1 MPRTLGPPTAEEK
14 YKRNNLQ
21 EHKARQEAI
30 TERHSSVKTIE
41 VATAMSYIMW
51 IKVVGA
57 VSTILTGASTVFLF
71 ILGLTFALDHQSI
84 CILAIAAACL
94 QAASVIVLMYLLCR
108 TVREAS
114 YTRGHSREKSRRARQ
129 NADTLL
135 GLGLSVL
142 AGAASVGTFVWTKVL
157 LPDLSELFLGQK
169 ASVILACSLIL
180 WILSAIS
187 QLIYYIMLLIRR
199 TQPTLS
205 ALSAPIPLADDPLDP
220 ANDTRPGTSHTLRA
234 SPPASPRISPKR
246 SSLRSSLTIAI
257 RPTSSKTKL
266 VSCQPSYPTSIT
278 TTRASTDSAF
288 DSWDTSSISPQMRET
303 VLRSSPA
310 LPRNPLSPIP
320 GSRSPSPAK
329 ALEGPFLPSPPQT
342 RPSTSRSQPSSPPPS
357 FNNSYFT
364 QQLLLSSHSQP
375 TSPAVDSPATFFSF
389 HNFSRPS
396 VLRGRSSTESI
407 HHIARAR
414 SASANAHPGIAN
426 EDHIHPL
433 FRSNS
438 PTPPPSAT
446 PGTIVTAA
454 PGSFT
459 GLLIHERMVRRMR
472 SGSLPTSP
480 SPLAVGTGYFFPE
493 DMPVRSPSE
502 GMDDGARPTGDDCT
516 EEDDNEEMRRKIE
529 EGMGRK
535 MTPPIPDFILSV
547 ARSDSNTYGRRKIE
561 GGEGALDKR
570 EDGS

>member
-1 MPRTLGPPTAEEK
+1 MF
-14 YKRNNLQ
+14 YM
-21 EHKARQEAI
+21 
-30 TERHSSVKTIE
+30 V
-41 VATAMSYIMW
+41 W

-57 VSTILTGASTVFLF
+57 VSAILTAVSTVFLLL
-71 ILGLTFALDHQSI
+71 LGITFAFDHQSI
-84 CILAIAAACL
+84 CIPAIAAACL
-94 QAASVIVLMYLLCR
+94 QTASIIVLVYLLWR
-108 TVREAS
+108 TALEAS
-114 YTRGHSREKSRRARQ
+114 YTRGHPSEGFRRARH

-142 AGAASVGTFVWTKVL
+142 AGAVSIATFIWMKVL
-157 LPDLSELFLGQK
+157 LPDLSELFLGQQ
-169 ASVILACSLIL
+169 ASAILAYSLII
-180 WILSAIS
+180 WILAAIS
-187 QLIYYIMLLIRR
+187 QFMYYIMLLVRR
-199 TQPTLS
+199 TKPTLS
-205 ALSAPIPLADDPLDP
+205 APSEPIPLVDDPVDP
-220 ANDTRPGTSHTLRA
+220 ADNTRPGTARTLNA
-234 SPPASPRISPKR
+234 SPPGSPHISPKR

-266 VSCQPSYPTSIT
+266 VSGQPSYTTSIT

-375 TSPAVDSPATFFSF
+375 TSPAVDSPSTFFSF
-389 HNFSRPS
+389 NNFSRPS
-396 VLRGRSSTESI
+396 VLRGRSSTESLP
-407 HHIARAR
+407 HAARAR
-414 SASANAHPGIAN
+414 SASSNTNPGVAN

-480 SPLAVGTGYFFPE
+480 SPLAVGTGYFFPD
-493 DMPVRSPSE
+493 DMPVRVPSE
-502 GMDDGARPTGDDCT
+502 GMGDSGRSTAFNDGM
-516 EEDDNEEMRRKIE
+516 EEGNDEEMRRKIE
-529 EGMGRK
+529 EGMERK
-535 MTPPIPDFILSV
+535 MTPPIPDCIFSV
-547 ARSDSNTYGRRKIE
+547 ARSDSSAYGRPRADGSE
-561 GGEGALDKR
+561 GSSDGR

>member
-1 MPRTLGPPTAEEK
+1 
-14 YKRNNLQ
+14 
-21 EHKARQEAI
+21 
-30 TERHSSVKTIE
+30 
-41 VATAMSYIMW
+41 MW

-57 VSTILTGASTVFLF
+57 VSAILTGASTVFLF
-71 ILGLTFALDHQSI
+71 ILGITFAINHQSI

-94 QAASVIVLMYLLCR
+94 QAAGVIVLVYLLSR
-108 TVREAS
+108 IIREAS
-114 YTRGHSREKSRRARQ
+114 YTRGHAIEGPRRARQ

-135 GLGLSVL
+135 GLGLSAL
-142 AGAASVGTFVWTKVL
+142 AGAASIGTFVWMKVL
-157 LPDLSELFLGQK
+157 VPDLVELFLGEK
-169 ASVILACSLIL
+169 VSVVLVCSVVL

-187 QLIYYIMLLIRR
+187 QLVYYFMLFIRP
-199 TQPTLS
+199 TKPTLS
-205 ALSAPIPLADDPLDP
+205 ALSEPIPLADDPLDS
-220 ANDTRPGTSHTLRA
+220 AIDTRPGTARTLRA
-234 SPPASPRISPKR
+234 SPSASPRVSPKR

-303 VLRSSPA
+303 VLRSSPV

-342 RPSTSRSQPSSPPPS
+342 RPSTSRSQPTSPPPS

-375 TSPAVDSPATFFSF
+375 TSPAVDSPATFYSYN
-389 HNFSRPS
+389 NFSRPS
-396 VLRGRSSTESI
+396 VLRGRSSTESLPY
-407 HHIARAR
+407 IARAR
-414 SASANAHPGIAN
+414 SASANAHPGVTN

-502 GMDDGARPTGDDCT
+502 ELADGGRQTVSNDCT
-516 EEDDNEEMRRKIE
+516 EENDNDVMLRKIE

-547 ARSDSNTYGRRKIE
+547 ARSDSNAYGRRKVE
-561 GGEGALDKR
+561 GGEGASDGR
-570 EDGS
+570 HDGS

>member
-1 MPRTLGPPTAEEK
+1 
-14 YKRNNLQ
+14 
-21 EHKARQEAI
+21 
-30 TERHSSVKTIE
+30 
-41 VATAMSYIMW
+41 MW
-51 IKVVGA
+51 LKVVGS
-57 VSTILTGASTVFLF
+57 VSTILTGASTVLLF
-71 ILGLTFALDHQSI
+71 VLGLTFALDHQSI
-84 CILAIAAACL
+84 CIVAIAAACL
-94 QAASVIVLMYLLCR
+94 QAVSVIVLVYLLYR

-114 YTRGHSREKSRRARQ
+114 YTRGHPREGSCRPRQ

-135 GLGLSVL
+135 GLGLLIL
-142 AGAASVGTFVWTKVL
+142 AGAASIGTFVWMKML
-157 LPDLSELFLGQK
+157 IPGLSKFFSGKE
-169 ASVILACSLIL
+169 ASVILACSVVV

-187 QLIYYIMLLIRR
+187 QLIYYIMLLKSR
-199 TQPTLS
+199 TRPTLS
-205 ALSAPIPLADDPLDP
+205 ALPAPIPLAGDLLDS
-220 ANDTRPGTSHTLRA
+220 ADETRPGTARTLRA
-234 SPPASPRISPKR
+234 SPPASPHISPKR

-257 RPTSSKTKL
+257 RPSSSKTKL
-266 VSCQPSYPTSIT
+266 VSCQSSYPTSIT

-342 RPSTSRSQPSSPPPS
+342 RPSTARSQPSSPPPA

-375 TSPAVDSPATFFSF
+375 NSPAVDSPVTFYSYN
-389 HNFSRPS
+389 NFSRPS
-396 VLRGRSSTESI
+396 ILRGRSSTESLPRV
-407 HHIARAR
+407 ARAR
-414 SASANAHPGIAN
+414 SASANAHPSITN

-454 PGSFT
+454 PGSFS

-493 DMPVRSPSE
+493 DMPVRSPSQ
-502 GMDDGARPTGDDCT
+502 GVADSDRPTARDERTEGNDD
-516 EEDDNEEMRRKIE
+516 EMMRRKIE
-529 EGMGRK
+529 EGMDRK

-547 ARSDSNTYGRRKIE
+547 ARSDSNAYGRRKLQD
-561 GGEGALDKR
+561 GGGASDGHD
-570 EDGS
+570 DGS

>member
-1 MPRTLGPPTAEEK
+1 ML
-14 YKRNNLQ
+14 
-21 EHKARQEAI
+21 
-30 TERHSSVKTIE
+30 
-41 VATAMSYIMW
+41 
-51 IKVVGA
+51 
-57 VSTILTGASTVFLF
+57 
-71 ILGLTFALDHQSI
+71 
-84 CILAIAAACL
+84 
-94 QAASVIVLMYLLCR
+94 LLCR
-108 TVREAS
+108 TE
-114 YTRGHSREKSRRARQ
+114 
-129 NADTLL
+129 
-135 GLGLSVL
+135 
-142 AGAASVGTFVWTKVL
+142 
-157 LPDLSELFLGQK
+157 
-169 ASVILACSLIL
+169 
-180 WILSAIS
+180 
-187 QLIYYIMLLIRR
+187 
-199 TQPTLS
+199 PTLS
-205 ALSAPIPLADDPLDP
+205 APSEPIPLDDDLVDP
-220 ANDTRPGTSHTLRA
+220 ANDTRPGTARTLNA
-234 SPPASPRISPKR
+234 SLPASPRISPKR

-329 ALEGPFLPSPPQT
+329 ALEGPFLPSLQT

-375 TSPAVDSPATFFSF
+375 TSPAVESPSTFFSF
-389 HNFSRPS
+389 NNFSRPS
-396 VLRGRSSTESI
+396 VLRGRSSTESLP
-407 HHIARAR
+407 HVARAR
-414 SASANAHPGIAN
+414 SASANAHPGVAN

-459 GLLIHERMVRRMR
+459 GLLIHEQMVRRMR
-472 SGSLPTSP
+472 SGSLPASP

-493 DMPVRSPSE
+493 NMPVRSPSDE
-502 GMDDGARPTGDDCT
+502 MADSGRSTAGDDRT
-516 EEDDNEEMRRKIE
+516 EEEHDEEMRRKIE
-529 EGMGRK
+529 EGMERK

-547 ARSDSNTYGRRKIE
+547 ARSDSNAYGRRKVE
-561 GGEGALDKR
+561 GGEGTSDGR

>member
-1 MPRTLGPPTAEEK
+1 
-14 YKRNNLQ
+14 
-21 EHKARQEAI
+21 
-30 TERHSSVKTIE
+30 
-41 VATAMSYIMW
+41 MSYIIW

-57 VSTILTGASTVFLF
+57 VSSILTTASTVFLF
-71 ILGLTFALDHQSI
+71 ILGVTFALNHQSI
-84 CILAIAAACL
+84 CVLAIAAACL
-94 QAASVIVLMYLLCR
+94 QAASITVLVYLLYR

-114 YTRGHSREKSRRARQ
+114 CTSGHSREDSRRARQ
-129 NADTLL
+129 NATTLL

-142 AGAASVGTFVWTKVL
+142 AGVAAIGTFVWMKVL
-157 LPDLSELFLGQK
+157 MPELSELFLGQQ
-169 ASVILACSLIL
+169 ASEIFACSVVL
-180 WILSAIS
+180 WVLSAIS
-187 QLIYYIMLLIRR
+187 QLIYYIILLRR
-199 TQPTLS
+199 RRNPTLS
-205 ALSAPIPLADDPLDP
+205 ALSAPIPLADDPLES
-220 ANDTRPGTSHTLRA
+220 ANDTRPGTARTLRA

-375 TSPAVDSPATFFSF
+375 TSPVVDSPATFFSYN
-389 HNFSRPS
+389 NFSRPS
-396 VLRGRSSTESI
+396 ILRGRSSTESLP
-407 HHIARAR
+407 HIARAR
-414 SASANAHPGIAN
+414 SASANAHSGVTN

-446 PGTIVTAA
+446 PGTTVTAA

-472 SGSLPTSP
+472 SGSLPASP
-480 SPLAVGTGYFFPE
+480 SPLAAGTGYFFPE

-502 GMDDGARPTGDDCT
+502 EIADGGHPTAGDDRT
-516 EEDDNEEMRRKIE
+516 EEGDDEVMRRKIE
-529 EGMGRK
+529 EGTGRK

-547 ARSDSNTYGRRKIE
+547 ARSDSNAYGRRKVE
-561 GGEGALDKR
+561 GGEGASDGR

>member
-1 MPRTLGPPTAEEK
+1 
-14 YKRNNLQ
+14 
-21 EHKARQEAI
+21 
-30 TERHSSVKTIE
+30 
-41 VATAMSYIMW
+41 MSYIMW
-51 IKVVGA
+51 IKVIGA
-57 VSTILTGASTVFLF
+57 VSSVMTGASTVFLF
-71 ILGLTFALDHQSI
+71 ILGLTFALHHESL
-84 CILAIAAACL
+84 CILAIAAACF
-94 QAASVIVLMYLLCR
+94 QAASIIVLVYLLLR

-114 YTRGHSREKSRRARQ
+114 YTRGHAREESRRARQ

-142 AGAASVGTFVWTKVL
+142 AGAASIGTFVWMKVL
-157 LPDLSELFLGQK
+157 IPHLSGLLLGQE
-169 ASVILACSLIL
+169 ASVILACSVVL
-180 WILSAIS
+180 WILSAIP
-187 QLIYYIMLLIRR
+187 QLIYYIMLLKGR
-199 TQPTLS
+199 TKPTLS
-205 ALSAPIPLADDPLDP
+205 ALATPIPLADDPLDF
-220 ANDTRPGTSHTLRA
+220 ANHTRPGTAHTLRA
-234 SPPASPRISPKR
+234 SPSASPRISPKR

-342 RPSTSRSQPSSPPPS
+342 RPSTSRSQPSSPPAS
-357 FNNSYFT
+357 FNNSYFA

-375 TSPAVDSPATFFSF
+375 TSPMVDSPATFFSYN
-389 HNFSRPS
+389 NFSRPS
-396 VLRGRSSTESI
+396 VLRGRSSTESLP
-407 HHIARAR
+407 HIARAR
-414 SASANAHPGIAN
+414 SASANAHPGVTN

-472 SGSLPTSP
+472 SGSLPNSP

-502 GMDDGARPTGDDCT
+502 EMADSSRPTTGDDP
-516 EEDDNEEMRRKIE
+516 EENDDETMRRKIE
-529 EGMGRK
+529 EGTVRK

-547 ARSDSNTYGRRKIE
+547 ARSDSNAYGRRKVD
-561 GGEGALDKR
+561 GGEGASDGR
-570 EDGS
+570 DDGS